1 MSRTFGSLKIHL
13 LMLFGRQIVDDTV
26 LPLFFCYLPGNIY
39 TDTNISTV
47 SEYFSLVDLLVQEK

>member
-1 MSRTFGSLKIHL
+1 
-13 LMLFGRQIVDDTV
+13 MLFGRQIVDDTV
-26 LPLFFCYLPGNIY
+26 LPLFFCYLY